1 MPKPRSRGVNPLFI
15 HLGSGA
21 GFFSGM
27 GIVALAI
34 GLAFAL
40 PNRWMLAGC
49 DIAVAVGML
58 LVALSSTPLPPYVLP
73 VWFVVTLV
81 AIVAL
86 HVRSTSMRTRAMF
99 AGPALASCVIA
110 SAIELP
116 HHITPDPPAGPF
128 NRLYVFGDSITAGI
142 GREDGPRWPSIVQ
155 RDTGVTVVDLAISGA
170 RVDDMTRV
178 AGRTKLGDG
187 LVLIEIGGNDMFRRT
202 DVGSYEQELD
212 ELLTRVTGP
221 GRAVAMFELP
231 LMPFH
236 AEMARVQ
243 RRVSAKHGIMLI
255 PKRYFA
261 SVFAG
266 ADATVD
272 GLHLSGRGHQR
283 MAQIVERVVG
293 KSLKP

>member
-1 MPKPRSRGVNPLFI
+1 MNPLFI

-27 GIVALAI
+27 GIVALAVC
-34 GLAFAL
+34 LAYVL

-49 DIAVAVGML
+49 DIAVAAGML

-73 VWFVVTLV
+73 AWGVVTFIAL
-81 AIVAL
+81 IVLHFRSISFRMRAL
-86 HVRSTSMRTRAMF
+86 F
-99 AGPALASCVIA
+99 AGPAIALSVIA
-110 SAIELP
+110 AAIELP
-116 HHITPDPPAGPF
+116 HHVTPDPPAGPF
-128 NRLYVFGDSITAGI
+128 NRLYIFGDSITAGI
-142 GREDGPRWPSIVQ
+142 GREDGPRWPAIVQ
-155 RDTGVTVVDLAISGA
+155 RDTGVTVVDLAIPGA
-170 RVDDMTRV
+170 RVNDMVRV
-178 AGRTKLGDG
+178 AGRTKRGDG

-202 DVGSYEQELD
+202 DVAAFEQELD

-231 LMPFH
+231 LVPFH
-236 AEMARVQ
+236 AEMARAQ
-243 RRVSAKHGIMLI
+243 RRVATKHGIMLI

-283 MAQIVERVVG
+283 MAQIVEQVIG